1 MMYCTR
7 IKFRGLKF
15 CVFDWKENLWSTNF
29 HGYGSVVGTTVIGFA
44 KYASY
49 CGLIF
54 ADKRHTTKSRN
65 P

>member
-1 MMYCTR
+1 MFLIGKKIR
-7 IKFRGLKF
+7 GVLIFRG
-15 CVFDWKENLWSTNF
+15 
-29 HGYGSVVGTTVIGFA
+29 HGSVVGTIAVGFA

-54 ADKRHTTKSRN
+54 MDKGMPQN